1 VEKETLE
8 SELARLK
15 KEQRKTRENE
25 VFGGLSIN
33 ERAVYNEK
41 SARIDEL
48 KTEIQ
53 ASEEKSPSSK
63 SEQRRYWNKNTE
75 TDTHQSEAHQPYGS
89 REKESTNAQERQ
101 GREKPKEGR
110 GRRS

>member
-25 VFGGLSIN
+25 VFVGLSIK

-53 ASEEKSPSSK
+53 AIAFGEVKAPSSK
-63 SEQRRYWNKNTE
+63 SEQHRHWNKNTE

-89 REKESTNAQERQ
+89 REKES
-101 GREKPKEGR
+101 G
-110 GRRS
+110 